1 MAIDLDAIRAKL
13 NQLSGK
19 NKRSNSIWRP
29 TEGETA
35 TIRLLSFPDNDGQPW
50 KDMYFYYNIGNNP
63 GLVAPY
69 QYDKPDPIQE
79 LITKLRDDGSKESYE
94 LAKKLYPKMRTFA
107 PVVVR
112 GEEDKGVRLWSFG
125 KMVYQDLLNLMLDED
140 YGDITDVE
148 NGRDIRVVCE
158 KQAGRQ
164 FATTSV
170 TPRGSTTPL
179 TSDSD
184 QLATWT
190 TELPDPTALYEL
202 KSYDA
207 LEKIVNDWLTGDDT
221 SDSTGT
227 ERSSNQTSQANQEQ
241 VSSTTT
247 SSHKSLDDAF
257 ADLEDI

>member
-19 NKRSNSIWRP
+19 NRRSNVMWRP

-63 GLVAPY
+63 GLLAPY
-69 QYDKPDPIQE
+69 QYDQPDPVQE
-79 LITKLRDDGSKESYE
+79 LITKLRDDSSKESYE

-112 GEEDKGVRLWSFG
+112 GEEEKGVRLWSFG

-140 YGDITDVE
+140 YGDITDVKT
-148 NGRDIRVVCE
+148 GRDIRIVCE
-158 KQAGRQ
+158 KPAGRQ

-170 TPRGSTTPL
+170 TPRGSVTSL
-179 TSDSD
+179 TDDST
-184 QLATWT
+184 QLASWVDNI
-190 TELPDPTALYEL
+190 PVPTDLYEL
-202 KSYDA
+202 KTYDA
-207 LEKIVNDWLTGDDT
+207 LEKLVNDWLNGDDVE
-221 SDSTGT
+221 DTGT
-227 ERSSNQTSQANQEQ
+227 ERGR
-241 VSSTTT
+241 TTT
-247 SSHKSLDDAF
+247 TKATPAPTETATTTTTKSLDDAF
-257 ADLEDI
+257 ADLEDL

>member
-19 NKRSNSIWRP
+19 NRRSNVMWRP

-79 LITKLRDDGSKESYE
+79 LITKLRDDSSKESYE

-107 PVVVR
+107 PVIVR
-112 GEEDKGVRLWSFG
+112 GEEEKGVRLWSFG

-140 YGDITDVE
+140 YGDITDAE
-148 NGRDIRVVCE
+148 NGRDIRIVCE

-170 TPRGSTTPL
+170 TPRGSTTQL
-179 TSDSD
+179 SSDSD
-184 QLATWT
+184 QLASWT
-190 TELPDPTALYEL
+190 ADLPDPTALYEL
-202 KSYDA
+202 KTYDA
-207 LEKIVNDWLTGDDT
+207 LEKIVNDWLSGDDT
-221 SDSTGT
+221 SDTGT
-227 ERSSNQTSQANQEQ
+227 ERGSSAAAPPQATSAA
-241 VSSTTT
+241 TTATT
-247 SSHKSLDDAF
+247 STHKTLDDAF

>member
-1 MAIDLDAIRAKL
+1 M
-13 NQLSGK
+13 
-19 NKRSNSIWRP
+19 WRP

>member
-1 MAIDLDAIRAKL
+1 
-13 NQLSGK
+13 
-19 NKRSNSIWRP
+19 
-29 TEGETA
+29 
-35 TIRLLSFPDNDGQPW
+35 
-50 KDMYFYYNIGNNP
+50 MYFYYNIGNNP
-63 GLVAPY
+63 GIVAPY

-79 LITKLRDDGSKESYE
+79 LITKLRDDSSKESYE

-107 PVVVR
+107 PVIVR
-112 GEEDKGVRLWSFG
+112 GEEEKGVRLWSFG

-148 NGRDIRVVCE
+148 NGRDIRIVCE

-179 TSDSD
+179 TSDSA
-184 QLATWT
+184 QLTTWT
-190 TELPDPTALYEL
+190 ADLPDPQALYEL
-202 KSYDA
+202 KTYDE

-221 SDSTGT
+221 SDTGT
-227 ERSSNQTSQANQEQ
+227 ERGPSSVAPATSVA
-241 VSSTTT
+241 TTT
-247 SSHKSLDDAF
+247 VETTTTTHKTLDDAF